1 MSAPIA
7 SPKTAQDFAISP
19 SGEGYIS
26 QREVSRLCGVNSTS
40 VHKHVH
46 KLSVAQKATLLNKNN
61 QLSDALAYDV
71 ISYYAVQGVDQ
82 AVRSL
87 VAIGR
92 AGMRAYIYSAA
103 GYTPEVPKQTNP
115 MFECSLSNHDIYVW
129 LATRKPSSIIRTL
142 KLASQR
148 CRGTALESQCWYDG
162 VWHVSPAFLLAA
174 PFSGPEI
181 FRLKAKLCEQTGLI
195 EADKVQATLTV
206 NANFGALV

>member
-1 MSAPIA
+1 MSVPIA
-7 SPKTAQDFAISP
+7 SPKTTQDFTISP
-19 SGEGYIS
+19 SGEGYMS
-26 QREVSRLCGVNSTS
+26 QSAMALLCGVTQSAISKFVTRS
-40 VHKHVH
+40 KQSGIP
-46 KLSVAQKATLLNKNN
+46 LILNEKN
-61 QLSDALAYDV
+61 QLHEVSVVEGIAYYV
-71 ISYYAVQGVDQ
+71 NQGNEQ
-82 AVRSL
+82 AIKSTVS
-87 VAIGR
+87 IMR
-92 AGMRAYIYSAA
+92 AGVRAYIYSAA

-174 PFSGPEI
+174 PFSGPEM